1 MFLLLRL
8 AIFVAGVATLT
19 HFGLRYFGYDI
30 NWNYWE
36 ERQAD
41 CRKKFEQ
48 CRSDVIRTG
57 IDGAKAACEWNC
69 VDPKLLIKKQDPENA
84 NR

>member
-30 NWNYWE
+30 NWNYWD
-36 ERQAD
+36 ERKAD
-41 CRKKFEQ
+41 CREKLEQ
-48 CRSDVIRTG
+48 CRKDVVMTG
-57 IDGAKAACEWNC
+57 IDGARETCEWDC
-69 VDPKLLIKKQDPENA
+69 VDPKILIKKQSAQDE
-84 NR
+84 RD